1 MAETEIHKLPL
12 GMCNCYLVKEEGIV
26 LVDTGFPNQ
35 KDKFRRMLQG
45 LSIAPKD
52 ISLIL
57 LTHGHW
63 DHIGSA
69 ADLKKM
75 TGGRVVINYREKFY
89 VENALKEL
97 PSGIGIWGMVLA
109 VLMRIMAPMTKFPAC
124 RVDLVLDDEEF
135 SLRPFGIRGK
145 VLHTP
150 GHSSGSM
157 SLVLDSGDAFVG
169 DLAMSGFP
177 MRIGPGLPSIGED
190 AATIRNSYRL
200 LLDNGVRTI
209 HPAHGNSFSAAT
221 LKKYL

>member
-12 GMCNCYLVKEEGIV
+12 GNCNCYLVKQEGMV

-35 KDKFRRMLQG
+35 KENFRRMMED

-75 TGGRVVINYREKFY
+75 TGGRVAINYREKFC

-97 PSGIGIWGMVLA
+97 PPGIGIWGMVMA
-109 VLMRIMAPMTKFPAC
+109 VLMRIMAPMAKFPPC
-124 RVDLVLDDEEF
+124 RIDLTLDDEEF

-169 DLAMSGFP
+169 DLAMSGLP
-177 MRIGPGLPSIGED
+177 MRIGPGLPSVGED

-209 HPAHGNSFSAAT
+209 HPAHGNSFSAAI
-221 LKKYL
+221 LKKTL

>member
-12 GMCNCYLVKEEGIV
+12 GNCNCYLIKEEGII

-35 KDKFRRMLQG
+35 KDNFRRMLDS

-75 TGGRVVINYREKFY
+75 TGGTVAINHREKFC
-89 VENALKEL
+89 VENAVKEL
-97 PSGIGIWGMVLA
+97 PPGIGTWGTVQA
-109 VLMRIMAPMTKFPAC
+109 VLMRVVAPMTTFPPC
-124 RVDLVLDDEEF
+124 KVDLTLDDEVF
-135 SLRPFGIRGK
+135 SLRPFGISGK

-169 DLAMSGFP
+169 DLAMSGLP
-177 MRIGPGLPSIGED
+177 RRIGPGLPSIGED
-190 AATIRNSYRL
+190 VSTIRKSYKT
-200 LLDNGVRTI
+200 LLDNGARTI
-209 HPAHGNSFSAAT
+209 HPAHGNSFSAAI
-221 LKKYL
+221 LKKNL

>member
-12 GMCNCYLVKEEGIV
+12 GKCNCYLVKEEGMV

-97 PSGIGIWGMVLA
+97 PPGIGIWGMVLA
-109 VLMRIMAPMTKFPAC
+109 VLMRIMAPMTKFPPC
-124 RVDLVLDDEEF
+124 RVDLALDDEEF